1 MLKEPTKAFWS
12 RKIIFGA
19 DKPNACFSLQISN
32 RIKNCL
38 NNLSL
43 DVKAVHILT
52 EIHWKG
58 REVKLLLLLVKMNGG
73 LDGCEDID

>member
-19 DKPNACFSLQISN
+19 DKPNACFSLQISH
-32 RIKNCL
+32 RIKNY
-38 NNLSL
+38 LSL